1 MAMINLSK
9 EATVGKALT
18 PIAILMMLSFPVA
31 SQAAGLVIKNGT
43 VYNANGV
50 PVVDINKSNGSG
62 LSHNIWDNLNV
73 DKNGVVFNNSANES
87 STSLAGNIQGNSNLT
102 SGSAKV
108 ILNEVTSK
116 NPSTINGMMEVAGD
130 KADLIIANPNGITV
144 NGGGSINTG
153 KLTLTTGT
161 PDIQDDKLA
170 GYSVNGGTITLGKLD
185 NASPTEI
192 LSRNVVVNG
201 KVSADELNV
210 VAGNNYVNAAGQV
223 TGSVSATGSRNG
235 YSVDV
240 AKLGGMYA
248 NKINLVSTEKGVGV
262 RNLGVIAGGA
272 NGVSIDSKGNLLN
285 SNAQIQS
292 ASTINL
298 TTNGTLDNTTGTVTS
313 VGTISLNTNKN
324 TIVNTRAGN
333 ISTMGDI
340 YVNSGTIDNTNGKLA
355 AAGMLAVDTNS
366 ATLINSGK
374 GSSVGIEAGIVA
386 LKTGTLNNSNGQIRG
401 GYVGLE
407 SAALN
412 NNNGDIQT
420 TGDIAIISNGN
431 VDNNKGLIRSS
442 TGHIVIG
449 AAGSVNNGSTK
460 TADTG
465 SSDSLGIIA
474 DTGVE
479 IGANNI
485 NNNGGQ
491 IASNGNVSLSSY
503 STIDDYAGKVLSNSK
518 VIIKGSSLRNDTGG
532 ISAKQGIEV
541 AVGGSLTNNIGV
553 ISSEEGDISLL
564 ANSVDNHGGFMMGQ
578 NITMESMSGVN
589 NNTALIVAS
598 KKLKINAFGN
608 IENRDGNSFGNTY
621 GVYFGMSQ
629 QTGGMVGNEGIELS
643 GQNIYNNNSRF
654 IAEDGPLTL
663 QAQNTFD
670 NTRALITSGAD
681 AIIRAAG
688 TFYNNYAT
696 TYSAGN
702 LDVYAASLNNASDG
716 RLEDNTATGVIAS
729 DKNLDLS
736 VDSSVTNYGW
746 ISGKG
751 DVHFNVLKGTL
762 YNRNAI
768 AADNA
773 LTINAQNGVENF
785 KDIVAGTALTIDTQK
800 YVTNNSNSNMLGQ
813 TIAINAV
820 NDINNRGNIVGD
832 YSLGV
837 KTTGNIYN
845 YLNMLSY
852 GVAGVSANKV
862 TNSGKDAVLGGFYG
876 LALEANE
883 TDNTGTIVGM

>member
-1 MAMINLSK
+1 M
-9 EATVGKALT
+9 
-18 PIAILMMLSFPVA
+18 
-31 SQAAGLVIKNGT
+31 
-43 VYNANGV
+43 
-50 PVVDINKSNGSG
+50 
-62 LSHNIWDNLNV
+62 
-73 DKNGVVFNNSANES
+73 
-87 STSLAGNIQGNSNLT
+87 
-102 SGSAKV
+102 
-108 ILNEVTSK
+108 
-116 NPSTINGMMEVAGD
+116 
-130 KADLIIANPNGITV
+130 
-144 NGGGSINTG
+144 
-153 KLTLTTGT
+153 
-161 PDIQDDKLA
+161 
-170 GYSVNGGTITLGKLD
+170 
-185 NASPTEI
+185 
-192 LSRNVVVNG
+192 
-201 KVSADELNV
+201 
-210 VAGNNYVNAAGQV
+210 
-223 TGSVSATGSRNG
+223 
-235 YSVDV
+235 
-240 AKLGGMYA
+240 
-248 NKINLVSTEKGVGV
+248 
-262 RNLGVIAGGA
+262 
-272 NGVSIDSKGNLLN
+272 
-285 SNAQIQS
+285 
-292 ASTINL
+292 
-298 TTNGTLDNTTGTVTS
+298 TS

-355 AAGMLAVDTNS
+355 AAGMLAVDTNN

-374 GSSVGIEAGIVA
+374 GSSVGIEAGLVA

-503 STIDDYAGKVLSNSK
+503 STIDDYAGKILSNSK

-532 ISAKQGIEV
+532 ISGKQGIEV

-608 IENRDGNSFGNTY
+608 IENRDGNSFGNAY
-621 GVYFGMSQ
+621 GLYFGMPQ
-629 QTGGMVGNEGIELS
+629 QTGGMVGKEGIELS

-670 NTRALITSGAD
+670 NTRALVTSGAD
-681 AIIRAAG
+681 ASIQVGG
-688 TFYNNYAT
+688 TYYNNYAT
-696 TYSAGN
+696 TWSAGN
-702 LDVYAASLNNASDG
+702 LDIDATTLQNSSSGTMIDNNA
-716 RLEDNTATGVIAS
+716 TGFIAS
-729 DKNLDLS
+729 DK
-736 VDSSVTNYGW
+736 TCHW
-746 ISGKG
+746 KW
-751 DVHFNVLKGTL
+751 
-762 YNRNAI
+762 
-768 AADNA
+768 
-773 LTINAQNGVENF
+773 
-785 KDIVAGTALTIDTQK
+785 
-800 YVTNNSNSNMLGQ
+800 
-813 TIAINAV
+813 
-820 NDINNRGNIVGD
+820 
-832 YSLGV
+832 
-837 KTTGNIYN
+837 
-845 YLNMLSY
+845 
-852 GVAGVSANKV
+852 
-862 TNSGKDAVLGGFYG
+862 
-876 LALEANE
+876 
-883 TDNTGTIVGM
+883 